1 MTDASIV
8 ELRNNLADLLNRVQY
23 GDERVRITRNGKPIA
38 AIISTEDLNYFE
50 ALEDWFDIA
59 EAKRALDESEEG
71 GFLTLEEVL
80 SGKE

>member
-23 GDERVRITRNGKPIA
+23 GDERVCITRNGKPIA
-38 AIISTEDLNYFE
+38 AIISTEALNYFE

-59 EAKRALDESEEG
+59 EAKKALDESEEE